1 MLHQISI
8 FLKIIA
14 LRYFIKYVQVDGT
27 GMKWFCSLKK
37 TAGKYFHFV
46 LQAGGSNSWTMIS
59 QVAAE
64 PILESISLIRSL
76 GWCHRKDHNVKTKPW
91 NWCFYQMRELKPK
104 GKHQLHLIDKDK
116 KRTKKKFNK
125 LLFLHPT
132 LEHWSLNQCSK
143 RSRKPV
149 TDKDNSDNWI
159 KRYIYWIIFRT
170 IRRTGQKP
178 GKNGK
183 DHLIW
188 PYFYCHYIL
197 EFVHFANKTSK
208 HTLLLLP
215 R

>member
-1 MLHQISI
+1 MAWPQPVTVISSHFAVPVLAQTELRGGNSVSFIQMSMLHQISI

-116 KRTKKKFNK
+116 KG
-125 LLFLHPT
+125 
-132 LEHWSLNQCSK
+132 NQEK
-143 RSRKPV
+143 V
-149 TDKDNSDNWI
+149 
-159 KRYIYWIIFRT
+159 
-170 IRRTGQKP
+170 Q
-178 GKNGK
+178 
-183 DHLIW
+183 
-188 PYFYCHYIL
+188 
-197 EFVHFANKTSK
+197 
-208 HTLLLLP
+208 
-215 R
+215 